1 MIGKPNK
8 RNKRIILINYKFF
21 LTILLFIP
29 LYLFKNIY
37 IKMLGSIFIV
47 ILLLL
52 AIFDSIYRMD
62 RIKLNKTWL
71 WFILFFF
78 YSTIMLIRTPTTKA
92 LYQYLLQIVLL
103 FFISIFTTVSLDE
116 QILSKIF
123 KWGKILYFILLIPVS
138 IIVIEGGRGAFGKF
152 NNVFSPVIYKIMLPC
167 TFFFIA
173 NSKHKPLKILLFS
186 FIYFR
191 MVERT
196 SSIVLIIIY
205 IVYLVLKKVKSSR
218 ILYKSIF
225 IGTLI
230 VIIGFV
236 YGYVQ
241 LQYTEVGYIINNT
254 FREYTGGNFFSGRNR
269 IWEVAFNYI
278 EEAPILGHGIDNG
291 LLRLAGIELS
301 THNTYIHIL
310 LQGGLIGLVIFSM
323 FMYSIWKSYFHYLDN
338 DIVIVAAAYLIGIL
352 IFINFEVTLIGNS
365 VVTAIFLWLVL
376 GVGLIECNN
385 IKINKKEDK

>member
-196 SSIVLIIIY
+196 ASIVLIIIY

-254 FREYTGGNFFSGRNR
+254 FR
-269 IWEVAFNYI
+269 
-278 EEAPILGHGIDNG
+278 
-291 LLRLAGIELS
+291 
-301 THNTYIHIL
+301 
-310 LQGGLIGLVIFSM
+310 
-323 FMYSIWKSYFHYLDN
+323 
-338 DIVIVAAAYLIGIL
+338 
-352 IFINFEVTLIGNS
+352 
-365 VVTAIFLWLVL
+365 
-376 GVGLIECNN
+376 
-385 IKINKKEDK
+385 

>member
-1 MIGKPNK
+1 MMDKSDI

-21 LTILLFIP
+21 LIILLIIP
-29 LYLFKNIY
+29 LYLFENIY

-52 AIFDSIYRMD
+52 AIFDSIYRME

-71 WFILFFF
+71 WFMLFFF
-78 YSTIMLIRTPTTKA
+78 YSVIMLIRTPTIKA
-92 LYQYLLQIVLL
+92 LYSCLLQIVLL
-103 FFISIFTTVSLDE
+103 FFVSMFTTVRIDE
-116 QILSKIF
+116 QVLSKTF
-123 KWGKILYFILLIPVS
+123 KWGKMLYFILLIPAS
-138 IIVIEGGRGAFGKF
+138 IIAIEGGRYAFGKF
-152 NNVFSPVIYKIMLPC
+152 NNVFSPVIYKIMLPS

-173 NSKHKPLKILLFS
+173 NSKHKLLKISLFS

-205 IVYLVLKKVKSSR
+205 IVYLLLKKVKHSR
-218 ILYKSIF
+218 LLYKSIF

-230 VIIGFV
+230 VIIGFT

-241 LQYTEVGYIINNT
+241 LQYTEAGYIINNI
-254 FREYTGGNFFSGRNR
+254 FREYTGGNFFSGRNK

-278 EEAPILGHGIDNG
+278 EEAPIIGYGIDNG
-291 LLRLAGIELS
+291 LLRLAGIKLS

-352 IFINFEVTLIGNS
+352 IFISFEVTLIGNT
-365 VVTAIFLWLVL
+365 VVTAIFLWFIL
-376 GVGLIECNN
+376 GIGLIECNN
-385 IKINKKEDK
+385 KKI